1 MMADMALTESF
12 AFPVLQTA
20 DRKPKEATLAHIS
33 GWILILILAV
43 LALFG
48 IYICAH
54 AADIGFGLFGAAL
67 SGFAILM
74 LFRMIVLMLPHQADE
89 R

>member
-1 MMADMALTESF
+1 MMTAMTPTANSIHPIL
-12 AFPVLQTA
+12 LTA

-33 GWILILILAV
+33 GWILFPILAV

-74 LFRMIVLMLPHQADE
+74 LFRMIALMLPHHADE